1 MKTTQTNAPE
11 SSGFQWPPSGR
22 PCVHGWTLGLVL
34 LLTLFPLNWRC
45 LAAAAINAIP
55 DRVAYESPNPK
66 PAIVRLS
73 GISDVKSII
82 AEAADEA
89 LIPELSVS
97 YTSGTTGTLTF
108 TTAADKT
115 GETTVTLTLT
125 DTVNVTSEKTFKI
138 TVRPINHAPSFTLTK
153 RIFQFTQSSEI
164 QTYASEN
171 AIAKDVSPGK
181 NADGVADSGQTTS
194 FVLTPANAAASAAFS
209 TKPTIDSELK
219 VHFALKANVSGL
231 FPVSVVVKDNGST
244 ANGGK
249 NTSPAQLIYIAV
261 APNIQDT
268 ITISPT
274 ETTSPAKRTTDVTLT
289 VTSLLRANVQVSVK
303 SVDKEWLTATIR
315 GPGTKRT
322 LTLTPA
328 ETQTSAATAKVTLHC
343 DDGIIA
349 VDQEFTFNLTPL
361 PIITGFDSLNAMK
374 VGDLAQTSTFTV
386 TGDGSSNPIK
396 ASAALTGG
404 SFATVAVTGVSP
416 DFTVTVTPKKKGSG
430 SVVLTVV
437 QGLATVTKT
446 VNLSVAAAAPAFARA
461 TTFSR
466 YEETPGNPLEIKVA
480 QGSVALN
487 AAMFTATSQNTDV
500 VTIPENPITF
510 AGDTLKLTVSLKKDA
525 NTQSSGDCP
534 IVITIDDEVADP
546 VSTTIKLKVLPVND
560 PPTFTVAK
568 SSMTATRFL
577 AAQTVDDVLTGIERG
592 PTDEQKQ
599 TWKASITPQD
609 ASAAARLFTRLPA
622 FKVGSAADKASLTF
636 TAGTNSGSATFDVV
650 VTDTGG
656 KANQGSDTSETA
668 TLTITVPSNPFP
680 PLAGTYNGLF
690 LDSGKDSAK
699 SGFVTLTTTASGAFT
714 GKIMSAGATNTFA
727 GQFAIQNPAD
737 PDVAVADDVT
747 VGKTT
752 LSLTDLELDLDP
764 DGTETIAG
772 SVVNE
777 SETAPWTTSLDLVR
791 SIVGTTTLMPDGAVG
806 SFTMAIPGA
815 DAPANGPV
823 GYGAATVTVTT
834 GGVLTFA
841 GTLADGTP
849 VRQQVGLSKYAEWP
863 LYVPLY
869 SKGTKGML
877 AGWITFNDVDPKDPM
892 ADSPLIW
899 VKKPVAG
906 DTYYASGWNALTVQP
921 LASAYDPWQA
931 WPCTDGTVVLDDGNL
946 DEALSIDVTVDYYLL
961 TPKTPLTAHSLSA
974 TVDPFT
980 GILSGSF
987 VDSSKTRNIS
997 GVLLQAVNRFVGSF
1011 LGDDEAGSFALTYA
1025 GVPAITEEPSNTVT
1039 EVGESATFTVEA
1051 TPADTATF
1059 QWYKNGEALDG
1070 KTAASLTLD
1079 PVGEADLG
1087 DYSVV
1092 VSTPVGSVTS
1102 KLVCLALITTQ
1113 PSGQTVAEGAINV
1126 SFTVVATT
1134 GENGPPISYQW
1145 KKGVVALEDGENISG
1160 AQTATL
1166 TLASVAEGDAG
1177 DYTVD
1182 IIVGG
1187 DPTSSAEATLI
1198 VTTE

>member
-45 LAAAAINAIP
+45 LAAAAINTIP

-66 PAIVRLS
+66 PATVRLS
-73 GISDVKSII
+73 GIVDVKSIT
-82 AEAADEA
+82 AEAADEE

-108 TTAADKT
+108 TTAANKT

-125 DTVNVTSEKTFKI
+125 DIEDEEEETEKTFKI

-249 NTSPAQLIYIAV
+249 NASLAQLIYIAV
-261 APNIQDT
+261 ARNVQDT

-274 ETTSPAKRTTDVTLT
+274 EKSSPAKRITDVTLT
-289 VTSLLRANVQVSVK
+289 VTSLLRPNVQVSVK

-315 GPGTKRT
+315 GSGSKRT

-349 VDQEFTFNLTPL
+349 VDHEFTLHLTPL
-361 PIITGFDSLNAMK
+361 PIITGFNSLNAMK
-374 VGDLAQTSTFTV
+374 VGDLPQTSTFTV
-386 TGDGSSNPIK
+386 TSDGSSNPIK
-396 ASAALTGG
+396 ASAVITGG

-430 SVVLTVV
+430 SLVLTVA

-446 VNLSVAAAAPAFARA
+446 VNLTVAAAAPAFAKA

-480 QGSVALN
+480 PGSVALN
-487 AAMFTATSQNTDV
+487 AAMFTATSQNPDV

-510 AGDTLKLTVSLKKDA
+510 AGDTLKLAVSLKKDA

-534 IVITIDDEVADP
+534 ILITIDDEVADP

-568 SSMTATRFL
+568 SSITATRFL
-577 AAQTVDDVLTGIERG
+577 AAQTVDDVLTEIVCG
-592 PTDEQKQ
+592 PADEQKQ

-622 FKVGSAADKASLTF
+622 FKVGSAANKASLTF
-636 TAGTNSGSATFDVV
+636 TAKTNSGSATFDVKI
-650 VTDTGG
+650 TDTGG

-714 GKIMSAGATNTFA
+714 GKIMSAGVTNAFA
-727 GQFAIQNPAD
+727 GQFAIQDPDD
-737 PDVAVADDVT
+737 PDVAIADDVT
-747 VGKTT
+747 VGKTA
-752 LSLTDLELDLDP
+752 LSLTGLELDLDP

-772 SVVNE
+772 SVEYE
-777 SETAPWTTSLDLVR
+777 SDTATWTTSLDLVR

-815 DAPANGPV
+815 DDPEDGPV
-823 GYGAATVTVTT
+823 GYGAATVTVTA

-906 DTYYASGWNALTVQP
+906 DTYYASGWDALTVQP

-931 WPCTDGTVVLDDGNL
+931 WPCTDSTVVLDDGNL

-961 TPKTPLTAHSLSA
+961 TPKTPLTAHSLSV

-987 VDSSKTRNIS
+987 VDSDKTRNIS

-1025 GVPAITEEPSNTVT
+1025 GAPAITEEPSNTAA
-1039 EVGESATFTVEA
+1039 EAEGSATFTVEA
-1051 TPADTATF
+1051 TPETATF
-1059 QWYKNGEALDG
+1059 QWFQNGEALAG
-1070 KTAASLTLD
+1070 KTTASLTLD

-1087 DYSVV
+1087 DYFVV

-1113 PSGQTVAEGAINV
+1113 PSDETVEVGDPV
-1126 SFTVVATT
+1126 SFTVAATT
-1134 GENGPPISYQW
+1134 GEEGPPISYQW
-1145 KKGVVALEDGENISG
+1145 KKGLVALEDGGNISG

-1182 IIVGG
+1182 IIIGG
-1187 DPTSSAEATLI
+1187 DPTTSAAATLT
-1198 VTTE
+1198 VE